1 MKTHILHLT
10 NIVQLYC
17 MMSHEIVLVFKS
29 SDVLL
34 RCLLRSVKYLKIYC
48 VNYSFFKVILSNGK
62 TSRCFAFMH
71 LSDAFIQSDLQLHS
85 GFTFSSVCVFPGYR
99 THNLFAL
106 LTQCSSAEP
115 HKNTGFVCF
124 LGETRDYQS
133 YSRSDTASMYFYQWF
148 RKKVS
153 FNNNN

>member
-48 VNYSFFKVILSNGK
+48 VNYSFFKVILSNK
-62 TSRCFAFMH
+62 EKVDKRLECFAFIRRFFPKR
-71 LSDAFIQSDLQLHS
+71 LTITFRLYIFISM
-85 GFTFSSVCVFPGYR
+85 CVSWESNPQP
-99 THNLFAL
+99 FAL
-106 LTQCSSAEP
+106 LTQCSTTEP
-115 HKNTGFVCF
+115 QEHRFCLFPWRNERV
-124 LGETRDYQS
+124 TRDQTLPPCTFTNGS
-133 YSRSDTASMYFYQWF
+133 ER
-148 RKKVS
+148 R
-153 FNNNN
+153 

>member
-48 VNYSFFKVILSNGK
+48 VNYLFFKVILSNGK
-62 TSRCFAFMH
+62 TSGQKIRVFCIY
-71 LSDAFIQSDLQLHS
+71 AFIRRFYPKRLTI
-85 GFTFSSVCVFPGYR
+85 TFRLYIFISMCVSWESNPQP
-99 THNLFAL
+99 FAL
-106 LTQCSSAEP
+106 LTQCSTTEP

-124 LGETRDYQS
+124 LGETRELLEIRHCLPVLLPMVQKEGK
-133 YSRSDTASMYFYQWF
+133 F
-148 RKKVS
+148 
-153 FNNNN
+153 